1 VPDNNRLT
9 SRYRAEGNDMRFYT
23 SRFVVSAPYFARV
36 LFNANVFL
44 YGESIYKDTWDR

>member
-1 VPDNNRLT
+1 
-9 SRYRAEGNDMRFYT
+9 MRFYT

-44 YGESIYKDTWDR
+44 YGESIIRYMGSLIALSVG